1 MLKNEIYYS
10 LSKYEIQ
17 AIEQQIKSN
26 SSSTYLDIVVSFKR
40 HEIDKMYHLLS
51 NLYLYENKE
60 HIQNQIWETFLCNKI
75 LNEIEKQELIYF
87 SHNLNE
93 EMKVLTSFSINDF
106 INLKEKRSSISLL
119 NQIVEMQISKKV
131 RIHYFQEDTIL
142 PIGLQKTLN
151 LFFVTPLSFANM
163 LYTTRNSLNSYYMH
177 TGYWVKYEKYNLE
190 IWNLLHSH
198 ETKANY

>member
-1 MLKNEIYYS
+1 MSSPTSKYSKSKKIENLNLQQKKYILENKKLLQVVFMLKNEIYYS

-87 SHNLNE
+87 SHDLNE
-93 EMKVLTSFSINDF
+93 EMKVLTSASV
-106 INLKEKRSSISLL
+106 LRCSRAISLAQAEYL
-119 NQIVEMQISKKV
+119 SHIRPASRISG
-131 RIHYFQEDTIL
+131 ES
-142 PIGLQKTLN
+142 GLC
-151 LFFVTPLSFANM
+151 FFFGL
-163 LYTTRNSLNSYYMH
+163 
-177 TGYWVKYEKYNLE
+177 
-190 IWNLLHSH
+190 
-198 ETKANY
+198 